1 MSSRQDGLHRT
12 APQELL
18 GFVLTV
24 AAGAIEKAGG
34 LVASAGWLRF
44 GLKAKGNDVMTYP
57 SRIAVFIVVV
67 ALVFGSMV
75 ALQKMLGVIA
85 YTP

>member
-1 MSSRQDGLHRT
+1 MKFVATSSYSH
-12 APQELL
+12 PE
-18 GFVLTV
+18 
-24 AAGAIEKAGG
+24 
-34 LVASAGWLRF
+34 SAGQPSGRDR
-44 GLKAKGNDVMTYP
+44 AERENDVMSYP

-85 YTP
+85 YAP

>member
-1 MSSRQDGLHRT
+1 VS
-12 APQELL
+12 
-18 GFVLTV
+18 
-24 AAGAIEKAGG
+24 
-34 LVASAGWLRF
+34 
-44 GLKAKGNDVMTYP
+44 YP

-85 YTP
+85 YAP